1 MYLLQGL
8 SGNVLFTQQLN
19 FFSFFFFIGAPV
31 SLDLTND
38 LLDLICLYGDQDPP
52 REDSP
57 EQRTEDAVRNAPQPA
72 RQPHASFYFSFVT
85 NTFNPLTCTFCPLV
99 FNREKSKTTRSG
111 EREDHGE
118 PLSYSRLYGGES
130 VDSKFLFFFFLN
142 ICIFFFPPG

>member
-1 MYLLQGL
+1 M
-8 SGNVLFTQQLN
+8 
-19 FFSFFFFIGAPV
+19 